1 MIIVSLTIFFVMVLL
16 GWLLPAFGDATFWDK
31 TYTKSGDNEV
41 VEWFGVDYMDVRHT
55 IRRLMGT
62 QRLRPIL
69 NIGSGNSSFP
79 GDLHDAGYR
88 NVVSIDVST
97 VVLQQMA
104 KRYSRKRELRWLC
117 MDATNMAFD
126 DEIFPLVIDKGTL
139 DAIIC
144 TNNPEHWIK
153 TYFKELYR
161 VMEPDGTFM
170 LITGYEPRDVMKYFS
185 RHPWSVEHNEIDG
198 RDGATAHLYLASK
211 VAEVCIHGGDDDS
224 DGERS
229 EETQNLIDQGGM
241 RMRARRG
248 PKVDPDRAPGRVSE
262 MQYEMQRMEGRARRE
277 YHGL

>member
-1 MIIVSLTIFFVMVLL
+1 MVFL

-41 VEWFGVDYMDVRHT
+41 VEWFGVDYLDVRHT

-153 TYFKELYR
+153 TYSKELCKNPIRSTKLCMTVAANHGAYR
-161 VMEPDGTFM
+161 PFSMM
-170 LITGYEPRDVMKYFS
+170 LLLVPPNGGIFV
-185 RHPWSVEHNEIDG
+185 
-198 RDGATAHLYLASK
+198 LA
-211 VAEVCIHGGDDDS
+211 
-224 DGERS
+224 
-229 EETQNLIDQGGM
+229 
-241 RMRARRG
+241 
-248 PKVDPDRAPGRVSE
+248 
-262 MQYEMQRMEGRARRE
+262 
-277 YHGL
+277 